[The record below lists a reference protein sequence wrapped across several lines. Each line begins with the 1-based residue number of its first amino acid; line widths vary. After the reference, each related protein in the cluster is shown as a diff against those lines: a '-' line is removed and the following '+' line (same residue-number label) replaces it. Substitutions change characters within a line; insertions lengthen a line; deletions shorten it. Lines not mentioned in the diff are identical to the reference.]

1 MAHEKA
7 TPGDRRPDPRPQR
20 SRERI
25 LDAATAHFARRGFVG
40 ASVDEVAAEAGV
52 AKRTVYN
59 LFASKDELFRAVV
72 ERVTETAEGFMT
84 RDAEAVIGHRPTAEE
99 IGDLAEAHARAVLS
113 PRVLATR
120 RLLVG
125 ESARFPELAADYYE
139 RIPARV
145 MRAIARRLAR
155 YHDAG
160 LLHVPDPALA
170 AEHFAFLVLGAS
182 LDRAMFDAT
191 ALDPVVV
198 AEHARA
204 GAETFVRAYR

>member
-1 MAHEKA
+1 M
-7 TPGDRRPDPRPQR
+7 
-20 SRERI
+20 
-25 LDAATAHFARRGFVG
+25 LDAATAHFALRGFVG
-40 ASVDEVAAEAGV
+40 ANVDEVAAEAGV

-59 LFASKDELFRAVV
+59 LYASKDELFRAVI

-84 RDAEAVIGHRPTAEE
+84 RDAEAVIGHRPVREE
-99 IGDLAEAHARAVLS
+99 IGDFAEAHARAVLA

-125 ESARFPELAADYYE
+125 ESVRFPELAADYYE

-145 MRAIARRLAR
+145 MRAIGRRLAR

-160 LLHVPDPALA
+160 LLQVPDPDLA

-182 LDRAMFDAT
+182 LDRAMFDST
-191 ALDPVVV
+191 ALAPVVV
-198 AEHARA
+198 VQRARA
-204 GAETFVRAYR
+204 GADAFVRAYR